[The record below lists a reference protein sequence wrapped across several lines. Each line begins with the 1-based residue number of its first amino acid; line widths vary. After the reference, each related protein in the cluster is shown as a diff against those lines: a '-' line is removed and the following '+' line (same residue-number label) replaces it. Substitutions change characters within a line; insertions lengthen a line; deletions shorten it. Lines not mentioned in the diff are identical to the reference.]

1 MNCRPGDLAI
11 CINTRWPENIGLIVR
26 VVRQHINTPEWDWRE
41 TPAWWCICE
50 HPMTWRFLASGH
62 VVKAQEG
69 PIPDASLRPIRPDA
83 GHREEDSAEDRA
95 AGELV
100 TA

>member
-11 CINTRWPENIGLIVR
+11 SINTRWPENIGLIVR
-26 VVRQHINTPEWDWRE
+26 VVRQHINTSEWNYGE

-50 HPMTWRFLASGH
+50 QPMTWRFLASGR
-62 VVKAQEG
+62 VVQAHEG

-83 GHREEDSAEDRA
+83 GQREQDRAEDR
-95 AGELV
+95 LV
-100 TA
+100 GDFATA

>member
-11 CINTRWPENIGLIVR
+11 SINTRWPENIELIVR
-26 VVRQHINTPEWDWRE
+26 VVRQHINTPEWNYGE
-41 TPAWWCICE
+41 TPAWWCLCE
-50 HPMTWRFLASGH
+50 HPMTWHFSQTNRI
-62 VVKAQEG
+62 VKAHEG
-69 PIPDASLRPIRPDA
+69 PVPDASLRLIRPDA
-83 GHREEDSAEDRA
+83 GHQAEDGAEDRL